1 MFLLHLH
8 KNLCLALLTHQ

>member
-8 KNLCLALLTHQ
+8 KSVTE